1 MEYLRGHL
9 RVHLQDM
16 TCVAKTR
23 SHSLIRYLIKQC
35 IKLMPVEQEN
45 AKQIQIEYCTPNDN
59 EWSSKYYGS
68 FQNDEVNCSTM

>member
-1 MEYLRGHL
+1 
-9 RVHLQDM
+9 
-16 TCVAKTR
+16 
-23 SHSLIRYLIKQC
+23 
-35 IKLMPVEQEN
+35 MPVEQEN